1 MSQKSKL
8 HLIGWAGFPQ
18 LSDVF
23 QAFEHDTGIE
33 VNFTGYRNQDDML
46 AGVKASQGK
55 QNPGDIASPTTDRLI
70 SWIEAGL
77 IQPWNDNDINF
88 NGIAPQYRVD
98 QQTLI
103 DGKRM
108 GSPNLWGSAGIGY
121 HHQNACIQ
129 AGSAS
134 LMDLFDNRY
143 AGKLTMRE
151 DTALVAAGRALEF
164 KGALP
169 HRFDES
175 YADENKM
182 VENYDVIL
190 DFLISKK
197 SNVAHFWF
205 SEDEAQS
212 AFLSEVCVVGYIW
225 DTTAKSLQRQ
235 GLPIC
240 FTAPVEGANCYLQ
253 NFVLLNSGKNKQQ
266 ANTWVSW
273 INTPKGGAMY
283 AKAYCAFSP
292 AQGAID
298 LMNSQDREFFE
309 LAYPQKAL
317 DNLWWQPEQKPWFVE
332 RRKIYAQTF
341 KNA

>member
-1 MSQKSKL
+1 MNEKNHL
-8 HLIGWAGFPQ
+8 HLIGWAGYPK
-18 LSDVF
+18 LKEVF
-23 QAFEHDTGIE
+23 QAFESDTGIE
-33 VNFTGYRNQDDML
+33 VSFTGYRNQDDMF
-46 AGVKASQGK
+46 AAVKLSQGNE
-55 QNPGDIASPTTDRLI
+55 NPADIASPTTDRLI
-70 SWIEAGL
+70 SWMDAEL

-103 DGKRM
+103 EGKRM

-121 HHQNACIQ
+121 HRLNAPMQ

-134 LMDLFDNRY
+134 LMDLFDNQY
-143 AGKLTMRE
+143 AGQLTIRE
-151 DTALVAAGRALEF
+151 DTALVAAGRALEL
-164 KGALP
+164 KGVLP

-175 YADENKM
+175 YKNEKSM

-205 SEDEAQS
+205 SEDEAQA
-212 AFLSEVCVVGYIW
+212 AFLSEDCTVGYIW
-225 DTTAKSLQRQ
+225 DTTVKGLQNF
-235 GLPIC
+235 GLPIG
-240 FTAPVEGANCYLQ
+240 FIAPVEGANCYLQ
-253 NFVLLNSGKNKQQ
+253 NFVLLNSCKNRVE

-283 AKAYCAFSP
+283 AKAFGAYSP

-298 LMNSQDREFFE
+298 LMGSKDRDFFE
-309 LAYPQKAL
+309 LAYPETAL
-317 DNLWWQPEQKPWFVE
+317 ENLWWQPEQKPWFVE
-332 RRKIYAQTF
+332 RRKAYALSY